1 MLYLFGWN
9 AISHL
14 IIDELYDKSILINGI
29 IMDKSF
35 ITDDIV
41 NNCKYKIFDFNQMQF
56 NIGDTVINCLG
67 YKDLFRRKIVG
78 EKLLALNVLKSHI
91 SAKADVSSSAKI
103 SDGVIL
109 LGNVTIEA
117 NAFIG
122 SHSIIWGGAR
132 VCHDAHLGSSVF
144 MAAGS
149 ILGGY
154 STIGDFGK
162 IGFNSAIKQETIVP
176 NNTIIGACSYYK

>member
-9 AISHL
+9 AISQL
-14 IIDELYDKSILINGI
+14 IIDELYEKSISIDGV
-29 IMDKSF
+29 IMDKNF

-41 NNCKYKIFDFNQMQF
+41 NNCNYKIYDFNQIQF
-56 NIGDTVINCLG
+56 NANDSVINCLG
-67 YKDLFRRKIVG
+67 YKDLSRRKIVG
-78 EKLLALNVLKSHI
+78 EKLLALNVLKSYI
-91 SAKADVSSSAKI
+91 SAKADISSSARV

-149 ILGGY
+149 IIGGY
-154 STIGDFGK
+154 STIGDCGK
-162 IGFNSAIKQETIVP
+162 IGFNSAIKQGITVP
-176 NNTIIGACSYYK
+176 HNTIIGACRYYK